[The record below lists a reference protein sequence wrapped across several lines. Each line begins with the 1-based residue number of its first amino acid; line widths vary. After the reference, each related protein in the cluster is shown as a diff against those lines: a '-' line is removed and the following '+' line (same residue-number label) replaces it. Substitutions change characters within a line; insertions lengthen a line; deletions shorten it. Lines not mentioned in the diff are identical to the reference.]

1 MTQLQG
7 SILDNL
13 TNAMG
18 IIKLLFDG
26 EIRRLTK
33 MLDEIVTSNDRIRQ
47 SAPSAGFL
55 FNGKFHKRSNASRAP
70 LAGERQT
77 LDEQLWDQMAEYLR
91 DTAAIMID
99 IQMVNQMAHR
109 LVGPCQTM
117 QDLRD
122 ALPDCLVA
130 LSDEIQ
136 ALERTRPE
144 AFTIAED
151 ERGMRQFQKIKP
163 LMEMYSGTRLLY

>member
-1 MTQLQG
+1 MTLQG
-7 SILDNL
+7 NMLDNL

-18 IIKLLFDG
+18 IIKILFEG

-33 MLDEIVTSNDRIRQ
+33 MLDELVVGNDRLHQ

-70 LAGERQT
+70 LAGERHT
-77 LDEQLWDQMAEYLR
+77 LHEELWDPMAEYLR
-91 DTAAIMID
+91 DTAAVMTD

-109 LVGPCQTM
+109 LVGPCQNM

-122 ALPDCLVA
+122 ALPDCLAA
-130 LSDEIQ
+130 LSEEIY

-144 AFTIAED
+144 AWTITD
-151 ERGMRQFQKIKP
+151 DRGMRQFQKIKP